1 MCHGLF
7 GRPSP
12 KSARWPNDQ
21 AAAAAPWPIVPSAPS
36 PWRDQEIGGSQRS
49 LGGGWRG
56 ALSARAA
63 LQSTTSACVQPVLA
77 SGQLTLRTRF
87 AEDASSVISQ
97 CYGCKGRESGEAAQV
112 YGAAGG
118 AADVAP
124 LQRVECRWKS
134 IHRDV
139 HTFVPLYRRS
149 LVALLRGVR
158 ISCGRARPSVLV
170 RKNCTCLRRG
180 GS

>member
-1 MCHGLF
+1 MRCLRKHRRVCAIHHDVSRAV
-7 GRPSP
+7 RPTESEVC
-12 KSARWPNDQ
+12 KVAHDQ
-21 AAAAAPWPIVPSAPS
+21 AAAPWPIVPSAPS

-77 SGQLTLRTRF
+77 CTLSSGQLALRTQI

-112 YGAAGG
+112 YGAAG
-118 AADVAP
+118 VAP
-124 LQRVECRWKS
+124 LQQVECRWK
-134 IHRDV
+134 
-139 HTFVPLYRRS
+139 
-149 LVALLRGVR
+149 
-158 ISCGRARPSVLV
+158 
-170 RKNCTCLRRG
+170 
-180 GS
+180 